1 MFYGVTGWDVVEDK
15 DVTALVHH
23 DFCWERFSFCFRR
36 DQLFKTLSLFP
47 VSLFRIFI
55 ISHYI
60 LFENLLS
67 VIFTIRVLTSKVE
80 KKFDCLRR
88 GEAALLTVELLFF
101 GKKWRRFHTKKRKI
115 VEFLIYRTDS
125 LWYNRNTE
133 DNENCMCHN
142 MVKTKP

>member
-1 MFYGVTGWDVVEDK
+1 MFGRGVVEDK
-15 DVTALVHH
+15 NIPALVHL
-23 DFCWERFSFCFRR
+23 DFCREKFNFCFRR
-36 DQLFKTLSLFP
+36 DQLFKTLSLSP
-47 VSLFRIFI
+47 TSPFRIFI
-55 ISHYI
+55 ISHYT